1 MWESLSRVELALGH
15 SAEAV
20 DALATATRLRPRDER
35 LAGAYRALIV
45 RHGSEAARATAA
57 VDALIL
63 EASGRFELGDVEGA
77 KQTLQVALKKGGQH
91 STLRAKVRLRL
102 GLVSLAQRR
111 LGEGRKALL
120 SARREASGDPALLGD
135 IDLARAEL
143 ELAARRPAAAEEA
156 ASSAVAV
163 RPTDPLGHVNLA
175 VARAHRGNSD
185 GAVKALES
193 ALEHG
198 LSSRM
203 TRDALVALLADLPF
217 GPRRKEVDEMIRQE
231 WTVGRR

>member
-1 MWESLSRVELALGH
+1 MWESLSRVELALGR

-45 RHGSEAARATAA
+45 RHGSDVARATAA

-63 EASGRFELGDVEGA
+63 EASGRFELGDIKGA
-77 KQTLQVALKKGGQH
+77 KQTLLAALEKGGRH
-91 STLRAKVRLRL
+91 ASLRAKVRLRL

-111 LGEGRKALL
+111 LAEGRKALIT
-120 SARREASGDPALLGD
+120 ARTEASGDPALVSD

-143 ELAARRPAAAEEA
+143 ELAARRHAAAEEA
-156 ASSAVAV
+156 ASSAVAA
-163 RPTDPLGHVNLA
+163 RPSDPLGHVNLA
-175 VARAHRGNSD
+175 VALAHRGNTD
-185 GAVKALES
+185 GAVRALAS

-203 TRDALVALLADLPF
+203 TRAALVALLADLPF
-217 GPRRKEVDEMIRQE
+217 GARRKDVDEMIRRE